1 MKKGIIAAIGICLAL
16 AGAGVAS
23 ADDITADV
31 ITYNGKTKVVSA
43 SGNVVIHANQ
53 GATITGKSGE
63 YRFEDRSAYLEGG
76 VHYVKEQ
83 TTMDASKVDLYS
95 DKTVHAVGH
104 VVINERVEKRILK
117 GDDVTY
123 NPDTGD
129 GNIQGNGYVSTE
141 DGVVTAPHIYGNLK
155 AIRILG
161 DGGVHMTSEVHKL
174 TAYGDQAVYTRTPN
188 KNDGVLYLKGH
199 ARAEQNGNTFAG
211 PELILRDDNQT
222 METNGRSTLTIT
234 NTSGSK

>member
-141 DGVVTAPHIYGNLK
+141 DGVVIFM
-155 AIRILG
+155 AI
-161 DGGVHMTSEVHKL
+161 SKL
-174 TAYGDQAVYTRTPN
+174 FVS
-188 KNDGVLYLKGH
+188 LEM
-199 ARAEQNGNTFAG
+199 AEC
-211 PELILRDDNQT
+211 I
-222 METNGRSTLTIT
+222 
-234 NTSGSK
+234 

>member
-76 VHYVKEQ
+76 VHYVNRRPWMRPKS
-83 TTMDASKVDLYS
+83 TCT
-95 DKTVHAVGH
+95 
-104 VVINERVEKRILK
+104 RIRPFMQSVMWLLM
-117 GDDVTY
+117 
-123 NPDTGD
+123 
-129 GNIQGNGYVSTE
+129 NGWKSVS
-141 DGVVTAPHIYGNLK
+141 
-155 AIRILG
+155 
-161 DGGVHMTSEVHKL
+161 
-174 TAYGDQAVYTRTPN
+174 
-188 KNDGVLYLKGH
+188 
-199 ARAEQNGNTFAG
+199 
-211 PELILRDDNQT
+211 
-222 METNGRSTLTIT
+222 
-234 NTSGSK
+234 

>member
-83 TTMDASKVDLYS
+83 MTMS
-95 DKTVHAVGH
+95 
-104 VVINERVEKRILK
+104 
-117 GDDVTY
+117 
-123 NPDTGD
+123 
-129 GNIQGNGYVSTE
+129 
-141 DGVVTAPHIYGNLK
+141 HI
-155 AIRILG
+155 I
-161 DGGVHMTSEVHKL
+161 
-174 TAYGDQAVYTRTPN
+174 RTP
-188 KNDGVLYLKGH
+188 GMAIFRGTAMY
-199 ARAEQNGNTFAG
+199 
-211 PELILRDDNQT
+211 PLR
-222 METNGRSTLTIT
+222 MA
-234 NTSGSK
+234 